1 MEIAIS
7 KREKELLGDNIT
19 FKKVILTDFQLGYL
33 ENILEEYADNE
44 TVKAILEN
52 LNREERC

>member
-52 LNREERC
+52 LNREGK